1 MKMPLRF
8 TGRRQKEQRVHRFN
22 QLVLAAREQANENK
36 HSLPSLTRLVARPL
50 QARRLT
56 PALQNELHC
65 APDNSEFDGLFF
77 PAFDPITQDGKSLF
91 DLTRSSGQ
99 GATFSLDLSRDV
111 VVPAAWHRD
120 SLIRALAHI
129 GASKRSGPWRPDQ
142 NHAVEL
148 VLPFGLG
155 RVHGGNHSITAAIAD
170 GEGWVPASAR
180 DLSPAY
186 EHVRYDGS
194 SFVRTHDGHVLSTPL
209 EEEPGIL
216 FEIGRL
222 MLEMNVE
229 YDARSISK
237 QQKLSAMEDD
247 RYSGTYEVW
256 IDGIDTGNN
265 VQSAAIEKAMHDLG
279 IARSDAQWERV
290 LHDEAPL
297 TPVGMNYSMSFK
309 FTAPRPRLSDV
320 THARR
325 SD

>member
-1 MKMPLRF
+1 MPFRSP
-8 TGRRQKEQRVHRFN
+8 GRRQQEQRVHRFN
-22 QLVLAAREQANENK
+22 QLVLAAREQAKENK
-36 HSLPSLTRLVARPL
+36 HSLPSLARLVARPM

-56 PALQNELHC
+56 AALQNELHS
-65 APDNSEFDGLFF
+65 APDNSEFDDLFF
-77 PAFDPITQDGKSLF
+77 PAFDPITQDGRSLF

-99 GATFSLDLSRDV
+99 ETTFRLDLSRDV
-111 VVPAAWHRD
+111 VVPAAWHRHR
-120 SLIRALAHI
+120 LISALAHI

-170 GEGWVPASAR
+170 GEGWVPASAC
-180 DLSPAY
+180 DVSPAY
-186 EHVRYDGS
+186 EHVRYDGKR
-194 SFVRTHDGHVLSTPL
+194 FIRTHDGQVLSAPH

-229 YDARSISK
+229 YDARSISREE
-237 QQKLSAMEDD
+237 KLSAMEDD

-256 IDGIDTGNN
+256 IDGVDTGNS
-265 VQSAAIEKAMHDLG
+265 VQAAAIERAMHDLG
-279 IARSDAQWERV
+279 IARSDSRWERV
-290 LHDEAPL
+290 LRDEAPV
-297 TPVGMNYSMSFK
+297 TPSGMTCSMVFK
-309 FTAPRPRLSDV
+309 FAAPRPRLSDV

-325 SD
+325 WD